1 MKAPSADVLRA
12 KASLRKAL
20 QSEREALEPARVQ
33 TESAWIMTCV
43 TALPEFRQAE
53 TILGYLAKP
62 HEVQTAGLLEA
73 AWRAGKR
80 VAVPA
85 SRIDGE
91 YVPAWLNPGD
101 SVKTERFG
109 VPEPVT
115 PVWAKPDRFD
125 LVIVPGVAFAASGAR
140 LGHGKGY
147 YDRMLA
153 RLGLRAVC
161 KVGVCFGFQL
171 APELPVDE
179 HDVNMEVVV
188 AGDQVYRSPA
198 MTGGIK
204 RG

>member
-1 MKAPSADVLRA
+1 M
-12 KASLRKAL
+12 KASLTTTLGDKAALRKVLHA
-20 QSEREALEPARVQ
+20 EREALEPERVQ
-33 TESAWIMTCV
+33 AESAWITERV

-53 TILGYLAKP
+53 TVLGYLAKP
-62 HEVQTAGLLEA
+62 HEAQTARMLEA

-85 SRIDGE
+85 ARIDGE
-91 YVPAWLNPGD
+91 YMPAWLTPGD
-101 SVKTERFG
+101 TVKATRFG

-140 LGHGKGY
+140 LGHGKGF

-153 RLGLRAVC
+153 RLGRRAAC

-171 APELPVDE
+171 APDLPVE
-179 HDVNMEVVV
+179 EYDVNMDIVV

-198 MTGGIK
+198 MTGGIG

>member
-1 MKAPSADVLRA
+1 MKAPAGDTLRA
-12 KASLRKAL
+12 KAALRKAL
-20 QSEREALEPARVQ
+20 QSERDALDPERVRA
-33 TESAWIMTCV
+33 ESEWIAECV
-43 TALPEFRQAE
+43 IALPEFTGAE
-53 TILGYLAKP
+53 TILAYLAKP
-62 HEVQTAGLLEA
+62 REVQMAQLLGA
-73 AWRAGKR
+73 AWRAGKQ

-85 SRIDGE
+85 SRLDGE

-101 SVKTERFG
+101 PVKAMRFG

-115 PVWAKPDRFD
+115 AAWAKPDRFD

-153 RLGLRAVC
+153 RLGRRAVC
-161 KVGVCFGFQL
+161 KVGVCFGLQL
-171 APELPVDE
+171 APELPVEDY
-179 HDVNMEVVV
+179 DVNMEIVV

-198 MTGGIK
+198 MTGGIE